1 MTHQVDGLP
10 SFFTLGPTF
19 FARTQLDQ
27 LFQYSDEENLSHEPL
42 DEPLFFFFVRVS
54 RQLLTSEST

>member
-10 SFFTLGPTF
+10 SFFMLGLTF
-19 FARTQLDQ
+19 CARTQLDQ

-42 DEPLFFFFVRVS
+42 DEPLFCIIIFFFTC
-54 RQLLTSEST
+54 LTTAAY